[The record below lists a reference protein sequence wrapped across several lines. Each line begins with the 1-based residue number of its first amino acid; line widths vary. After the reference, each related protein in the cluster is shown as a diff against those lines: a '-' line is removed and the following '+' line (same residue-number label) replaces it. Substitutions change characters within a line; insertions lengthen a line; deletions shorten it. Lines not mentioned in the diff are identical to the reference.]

1 MVYST
6 LTPLKKV
13 TKMPQPPTHAPAE
26 ALQISPECL
35 AVANQYLLSQDVKQ
49 CATALGLEPYQV
61 QQYLARPEVARYLDK
76 IFFDSGFNNRY
87 KVREAM
93 DAILQQ
99 KFQELSEAGVGSGK
113 DIADLLMLSHKI
125 TMDLLDRELELEKLR
140 QKTTL
145 DNLKTQVN
153 VQINDSGTKYS
164 ELINRLLGSGHAGS

>member
-1 MVYST
+1 M
-6 LTPLKKV
+6 TPN
-13 TKMPQPPTHAPAE
+13 TPAQ

-35 AVANQYLLSQDVKQ
+35 EVANNYLLSGSIKE
-49 CATALGLEPYQV
+49 TAQALDLPLAQV
-61 QQYLARPEVARYLDK
+61 QQYLDRPEVARYIDK

-93 DAILQQ
+93 DAILRQ
-99 KFQELSEAGVGSGK
+99 KFQELQESGTGSGK
-113 DIADLLMLSHKI
+113 DIADLLHLSHKI
-125 TMDLLDRELELEKLR
+125 SMDLLDRELELEKLR

-164 ELINRLLGSGHAGS
+164 ELINRLLGTGRAGSE